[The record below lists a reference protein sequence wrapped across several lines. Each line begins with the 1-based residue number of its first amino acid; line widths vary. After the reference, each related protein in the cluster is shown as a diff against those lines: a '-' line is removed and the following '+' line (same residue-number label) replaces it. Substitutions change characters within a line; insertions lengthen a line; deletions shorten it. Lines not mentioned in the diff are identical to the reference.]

1 MRISGDRIPSYRE
14 SPFTGLGNRM
24 DVVILNRCGLARF
37 AAILIHVNL
46 EDVNG
51 KKFALW
57 LHKDA
62 GESAVFSGTIQ
73 YDGHSVQLVR
83 ENETSVGIREEWY
96 ERIKPVPEPV
106 RDILMGADFF
116 LLLFISDLPSDADE
130 SGFESLG
137 LRWPS

>member
-1 MRISGDRIPSYRE
+1 
-14 SPFTGLGNRM
+14 M
-24 DVVILNRCGLARF
+24 DVVILNRCGRVRF
-37 AAILIHVNL
+37 VAIQRRMNL
-46 EDVNG
+46 EDLNG

-62 GESAVFSGTIQ
+62 EESAVFSGTIQ

-83 ENETSVGIREEWY
+83 EHDTPVEIREVWY
-96 ERIKPVPEPV
+96 ERIKPVAEPV
-106 RDILMGADFF
+106 KDILMGADFF

-130 SGFESLG
+130 FGFESLG